1 MTKKY
6 TSETRTND
14 NNKTMKIKN
23 KEKKKQIL
31 FFYQIGYV
39 PWPEDNE

>member
-6 TSETRTND
+6 TSETRTKN

-23 KEKKKQIL
+23 KEKKADSFLLSNRICAMA
-31 FFYQIGYV
+31 
-39 PWPEDNE
+39 